1 MDISTWILW
10 SVLAALLLITEMMSG
25 TFYLL
30 VAACGALMAA
40 MLAYAGLSGSVQLAA
55 CGAICLC
62 GFFLLW
68 KFRPTT
74 TRFAAAENPDVNPDI
89 GQRVIV
95 TRVDPDGRAFANYR
109 GTVWEVRIKE
119 RYHPEVQKTYIIQ
132 RVEGSILILLPS
144 DINVSKES

>member
-40 MLAYAGLSGSVQLAA
+40 MLAYAGLSGTVQLAA
-55 CGAICLC
+55 CGAVCLC

-68 KFRPTT
+68 KFKPMT
-74 TRFAAAENPDVNPDI
+74 TRLAAAENPDVNPDI

-95 TRVDPDGRAFANYR
+95 TRVDPDGRAFASYR
-109 GTVWEVRIKE
+109 GAVWEVRSAEKE
-119 RYHPEVQKTYIIQ
+119 SLQAQKTYVIQ
-132 RVEGSILILLPS
+132 RVEGSVFVLLPL
-144 DINVSKES
+144 DTNLSKE